1 MKKTSICYFNN
12 KDNPKYLSECKITY
26 NSEEIEE
33 YINRIKEKNLE
44 GYYQIPNDNVY
55 IEVKK
60 TEYTWI
66 NNTTDLQE
74 YLKSLK
80 NSESLD
86 LSEIIKLYECNNSI
100 MRTPQ
105 TMITIFKFFELMTF
119 EKIRDIQTTELLE
132 FRENAI
138 SSGAI
143 IDASKWTE
151 IIKLGI
157 KNSIALDYLGFNL
170 DYRVNKQKE
179 LKKQ

>member
-1 MKKTSICYFNN
+1 
-12 KDNPKYLSECKITY
+12 
-26 NSEEIEE
+26 
-33 YINRIKEKNLE
+33 
-44 GYYQIPNDNVY
+44 
-55 IEVKK
+55 
-60 TEYTWI
+60 
-66 NNTTDLQE
+66 
-74 YLKSLK
+74 
-80 NSESLD
+80 
-86 LSEIIKLYECNNSI
+86 

-119 EKIRDIQTTELLE
+119 EKIRDIQTIELLE